1 MTIETI
7 SAEQYAIERAI
18 CDKAAEYAERVL
30 CEGGESRK
38 RHCLTAEEMQHP
50 DYAACNNDMQGRVEQ
65 YELLNNPPEVI
76 FAYVG
81 APAPLRNTLDSE
93 QHAGRIY
100 PITVW
105 TGHVIGNATRGNG
118 WRQGYDTFHQYY
130 ARIAGREYTGRSTGP
145 GMWIKLRET
154 AESKRRNPR

>member
-1 MTIETI
+1 MTIQTI

-18 CDKAAEYAERVL
+18 CDKAAEYAERVM
-30 CEGGESRK
+30 CEGGEKRK
-38 RHCLTAEEMQHP
+38 RNYLTAEECAHA
-50 DYAACNNDMQGRVEQ
+50 DYAACNNDMRGRVEQ

-81 APAPLRNTLDSE
+81 QPKGNGLGCDGIIGQS
-93 QHAGRIY
+93 Y

-105 TGHVIGNATRGNG
+105 PGHVIGNATRGNG

-130 ARIAGREYTGRSTGP
+130 ARIAGREYTGRSAGP